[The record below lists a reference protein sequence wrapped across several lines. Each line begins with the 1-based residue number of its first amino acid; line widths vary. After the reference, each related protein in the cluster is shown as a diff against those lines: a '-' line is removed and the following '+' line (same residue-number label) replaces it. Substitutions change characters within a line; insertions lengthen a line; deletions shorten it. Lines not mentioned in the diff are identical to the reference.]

1 MNPRRLATTFLLLV
15 NSAAL
20 VMAILTFA
28 NGSSMSDVTSQPVS
42 GASDLLVV
50 VQSDAA
56 LAMFLA
62 ILGIAANLVLGYMF
76 LTRGASGTSR
86 RDDTGPRITG
96 E

>member
-1 MNPRRLATTFLLLV
+1 MNARRLATTFLLLV

-20 VMAILTFA
+20 VMTILTLA
-28 NGSSMSDVTSQPVS
+28 NGSSMTDVTSQQIS

-50 VQSDAA
+50 AQSDAA

-76 LTRGASGTSR
+76 LTREAPEGPR
-86 RDDTGPRITG
+86 RDDAGPRITG